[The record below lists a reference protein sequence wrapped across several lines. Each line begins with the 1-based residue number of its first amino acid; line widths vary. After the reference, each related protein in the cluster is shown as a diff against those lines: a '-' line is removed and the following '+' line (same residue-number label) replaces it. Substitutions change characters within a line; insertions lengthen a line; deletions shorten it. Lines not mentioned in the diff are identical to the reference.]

1 MLNRRITKD
10 IWKAFGILHASF
22 TCVSFHYACMNTKQC
37 FIFKF
42 KEEEKTYSKSGC
54 FFEFEENLDQ
64 RKQTTF
70 TSEQVV
76 QVVIINLVS

>member
-42 KEEEKTYSKSGC
+42 KEEDKTYSKSLAV
-54 FFEFEENLDQ
+54 FLSLKKTFIRENKPRL
-64 RKQTTF
+64 
-70 TSEQVV
+70 QV
-76 QVVIINLVS
+76 NRLSK